1 MILLGMVRVIPAIL
15 LQETEGLVLSL
26 LHQVQVGTLRD
37 IKRLWLEGGHPLIR
51 HPSTAPAEEEE
62 AVREGKEQGRATQG
76 GILTEHLTPNPL
88 QRYVSSDSSAPTLLY
103 AQPSCAAMN
112 SPRANIALFDMQ
124 DLRSMLFD

>member
-1 MILLGMVRVIPAIL
+1 MILLGMVRVILIMAIL

-26 LHQVQVGTLRD
+26 LRQVRVGTLRD

-88 QRYVSSDSSAPTLLY
+88 QRYVSSDSSAPTLLR
-103 AQPSCAAMN
+103 ATFLCN
-112 SPRANIALFDMQ
+112 KEFSPC
-124 DLRSMLFD
+124 